1 MSILI
6 NKFPLSFNGKT
17 IPEKSTINYIK
28 TSEGYNPYYG
38 RIVYDI
44 VCKVL
49 DDDFVISCSKDLG
62 SNMNM
67 IQVNNIDNKN
77 KLLTLY
83 WKDVFDEKFP
93 LIV

>member
-1 MSILI
+1 MKTLI
-6 NKFPLSFNGKT
+6 NKFPLLFNGKT
-17 IPEKSTINYIK
+17 IPEKTTIKYIK
-28 TSEGYNPYYG
+28 VSEGYDPYHG
-38 RIVYDI
+38 SIIYDI

-49 DDDFVISCSKDLG
+49 DDDLVISCSKDLG
-62 SNMNM
+62 NNMSM
-67 IQVNNIDNKN
+67 IQVNNIDNEN

>member
-1 MSILI
+1 LSILV
-6 NKFPLSFNGKT
+6 NKFPLSFNGKK
-17 IPEKSTINYIK
+17 IPVETTINYIK
-28 TSEGYNPYYG
+28 TSEGYDPYYG
-38 RIVYDI
+38 RIIYDI

-49 DDDFVISCSKDLG
+49 NDDLVISCSKDLG

-67 IQVNNIDNKN
+67 IQVNNIDSEN

>member
-1 MSILI
+1 MKTLV
-6 NKFPLSFNGKT
+6 NKFPLLFNGET
-17 IPEKSTINYIK
+17 IPEKTIISYIK
-28 TSEGYNPYYG
+28 TSEGYDPYHG
-38 RIVYDI
+38 SIIYDI

-49 DDDFVISCSKDLG
+49 DDDLIISCSKDLG
-62 SNMNM
+62 SNMSM
-67 IQVNNIDNKN
+67 IQVNNIDNEN

>member
-6 NKFPLSFNGKT
+6 NKFPLSFNGKI
-17 IPEKSTINYIK
+17 IPENSIINYIK

-38 RIVYDI
+38 SIVYDI

-49 DDDFVISCSKDLG
+49 DDDLVISCSKDLG

-67 IQVNNIDNKN
+67 IQVNNVDNEN